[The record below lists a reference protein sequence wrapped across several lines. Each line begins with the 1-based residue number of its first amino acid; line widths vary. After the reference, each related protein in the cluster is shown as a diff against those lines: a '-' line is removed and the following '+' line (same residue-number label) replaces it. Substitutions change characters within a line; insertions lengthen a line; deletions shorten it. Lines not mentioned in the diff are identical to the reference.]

1 MDPLHRVIRCTV
13 AARPRPRGARPAPV
27 LPHQPAPPHPT
38 HNSITS
44 TTRRRIIA
52 EDPALVEKKV
62 SYQVPELPQK
72 PDLPRSFRSPEY
84 HRTLAYHDAHRQHC
98 GTRPPTQERAQS
110 AISRPPEPA

>member
-13 AARPRPRGARPAPV
+13 AARPPPPGPAPPPPPPPRPAPV

-62 SYQVPELPQK
+62 PYQVPDLPQK

-84 HRTLAYHDAHRQHC
+84 HRTLAYHDAHRQH
-98 GTRPPTQERAQS
+98 
-110 AISRPPEPA
+110 